1 MPTSA
6 TATAPAGVGNIGVG
20 FDLLGHSILGPF
32 DRATVRRIVAR
43 EVRVVDVRATGDVSP
58 DSIGVIPFDTERNTA
73 GRALR
78 ALREGLALDHGFEVE
93 LDKGIPIGAGLG
105 GSAASCVAALVAA
118 NALLDAPM
126 AREALYPFAMEGEY
140 ASSRSHQGDNVG
152 PMLVGGVVLA
162 TATRLLSLR
171 VPTGLHCVIVHP
183 DQVLETRR
191 SREVLAEPFP
201 LSTVVAHGARLAQ
214 FIVGL
219 ERGDLALL
227 RDGLQDVLV
236 EPRRAALVPGFD
248 AVKAAAM
255 DHAAIG
261 ASLSGAGP
269 SVFAWFASEAD
280 ARNAAPAMQAA
291 FADAGFASRA
301 HVSPVNG
308 PRAALT

>member
-1 MPTSA
+1 MQAIRLQAS
-6 TATAPAGVGNIGVG
+6 ATAPAGVGNIGVG
-20 FDLLGHSILGPF
+20 FDLLGHSIAGLQ
-32 DRATVRRIVAR
+32 DRATVRRIDAP
-43 EVRVVDVRATGDVSP
+43 EVRVVAVRGTLDVSA
-58 DSIGVIPFDTERNTA
+58 IPLDTERNTA
-73 GRALR
+73 GRALK
-78 ALREGLALDHGFEVE
+78 ALRDGLSLAHGFEVE

-118 NALLDAPM
+118 NALLDAPLS
-126 AREALYPFAMEGEY
+126 REALYPFAMEGEY

-171 VPTGLHCVIVHP
+171 APGFLHAVVVHP

-191 SREVLAEPFP
+191 SREVLVEPFP

-214 FIVGL
+214 FLLGL
-219 ERGDLALL
+219 ERGDVDLI

-236 EPRRAALVPGFD
+236 EPRRAPLVPGFA

-255 DHAAIG
+255 DGGALG

-280 ARNAAPAMQAA
+280 ARASAPAMQSA

-301 HVSPVNG
+301 YVCPVNG
-308 PRAALT
+308 PRAELA